1 MTSSLHP
8 VIILFVGA
16 LLVGVLRGRLKNA
29 VAVLT
34 PVLGLVNLIIIA
46 NGADAGDSTWSFTV
60 MNLDLVTARFD
71 KLSLLFGYL
80 FHIAAIITAIYSLHV
95 RDNMQRVTGLLY
107 AGSAIGAVFA
117 GDLITLFVF
126 WELLAV
132 TSVFQ
137 IWARRTERASNSGI
151 RYLLLHVSSGLLLL
165 LGATMIYGDTGSL
178 AFGEIGLL
186 ESGIGGYL
194 IFLALGIK
202 CGFPLLHTWLIDS
215 YPEATSSGAVYLCCF
230 TTKTAV
236 YAMARGF
243 PGAEPLLYIG
253 AVMAMFPIFYAVIE
267 NDLRRTL
274 AYSMINQ
281 IGFMLVGIG
290 LGTAWGING
299 AVAHAFNDV
308 FFKGLLFMTM
318 GAVLYRTG
326 TMNASQ
332 LGGLYKSMPWTTG
345 FSIVGAAA
353 ISGFPLL
360 CGFVSKSMIMASAA
374 KEGHLVIWLLL
385 LVAAAGVLKHAG
397 IKIPFFAFFAHDS
410 KIRTR
415 EAPVNML
422 VAMAMSAVMCIAIGC
437 FPQWFYRFLPI
448 AWDVPYNPYD
458 ATHIIT
464 QFQLLFF
471 ASAAFVFLFLRNIY
485 PPELRSTN
493 LDFDWIWRK
502 GGRIFYRASD
512 VMLNTANEKAHRGII
527 QVFIGRLSHF
537 SKAGPSRFLVFVM
550 TPMWKA
556 RGFSGKALVEKQ
568 RAFYEDA
575 RLGTFP
581 VGQVAVF
588 AVILLGLLYIF

>member
-1 MTSSLHP
+1 MISSPHP
-8 VIILFVGA
+8 VIIIFAGA
-16 LLVGVLRGRLKNA
+16 LLVGVLRGRLKNI
-29 VAVLT
+29 VSVLT
-34 PVLGLVNLIIIA
+34 PVLGLANLLAISS
-46 NGADAGDSTWSFTV
+46 GMEVPGDDTWRLSV
-60 MNLDLVTARFD
+60 MDLDLVVARFD
-71 KLSLLFGYL
+71 KLSLVFAYL
-80 FHIAAIITAIYSLHV
+80 FHIAAIITSIYSLHV

-107 AGSAIGAVFA
+107 AGSAIGAVLA

-137 IWARRTERASNSGI
+137 IWARRTEKASGSGV

-165 LGATMIYGDTGSL
+165 LGAAILYRETDSL
-178 AFGEIGLL
+178 AFGEIGL
-186 ESGIGGYL
+186 EGPGGWL

-202 CGFPLLHTWLIDS
+202 CGFPLLHTWLTDS
-215 YPEATSSGAVYLCCF
+215 YPEATSAGAVYLCCF

-299 AVAHAFNDV
+299 AVAHAVNDV
-308 FFKGLLFMTM
+308 FFKGLLFMAM

-385 LVAAAGVLKHAG
+385 LFAAAGVLKHAG

-410 KIRTR
+410 GIRTR
-415 EAPVNML
+415 EAPANML
-422 VAMAMSAVMCIAIGC
+422 VAMAMSAVMCIGIGC
-437 FPQWFYRFLPI
+437 FPQLLYQLLPE
-448 AWDVPYNPYD
+448 AWDVAYNPYD
-458 ATHIIT
+458 TTHIIN

-471 ASAAFVFLFLRNIY
+471 AGAAFTFLMLRNIY

-493 LDFDWIWRK
+493 LDFDWTWRK
-502 GGRIFYRASD
+502 GGRLFYRASD
-512 VMLNTANEKAHRGII
+512 VIFNTANEKIHRGF
-527 QVFIGRLSHF
+527 VGLFIGRLNHL
-537 SKAGPSRFLVFVM
+537 SKAAPSRLLVFVM
-550 TPMWKA
+550 TPLWKA
-556 RGFSGKALVEKQ
+556 QGFVGEALVEKQ
-568 RAFYEDA
+568 RAFYEDS
-575 RLGTFP
+575 RLGAFP
-581 VGQVAVF
+581 IGKAAIL
-588 AVILLGLLYIF
+588 AVILFGLLYIF